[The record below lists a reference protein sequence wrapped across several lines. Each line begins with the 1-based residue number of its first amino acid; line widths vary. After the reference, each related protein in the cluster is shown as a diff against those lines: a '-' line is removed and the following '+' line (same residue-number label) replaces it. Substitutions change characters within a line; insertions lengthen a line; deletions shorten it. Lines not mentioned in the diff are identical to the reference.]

1 MIDFIYKESNDLGSK
16 KNLLLK
22 IEGKSW
28 DGGKNTNVS
37 YNSK

>member
-16 KNLLLK
+16 KDLLLK
-22 IEGKSW
+22 IGGEKLGR
-28 DGGKNTNVS
+28 GKNTNVS